1 MSGSAGRLVVAH
13 HGCDRKV
20 RDALLGGTADL
31 KPSNNPYDWLGPGIY
46 FFEDDWKRA
55 LYFAQTAAENP
66 ERKYTAKPIE
76 EPAVVGV
83 ILRVERWLDMA
94 TQEGIDEFLIAH
106 RSLELVIQAKGRKMP
121 INKPAS
127 DDDEEMLLRNLDR
140 AVFKLLHEGR
150 LQQGLPSYQAVR
162 GPFTQGKPVVDT
174 SAIRRHTHIQLAV
187 PQADCIVG
195 YFRVRE
201 AE

>member
-1 MSGSAGRLVVAH
+1 M
-13 HGCDRKV
+13 
-20 RDALLGGTADL
+20 GGFADL

-55 LYFAQTAAENP
+55 LYFAQTAADNP
-66 ERKYTAKPIE
+66 DRKYTAKPIE

-94 TQEGIDEFLIAH
+94 TQVGIDEFLTAH
-106 RSLELVIQAKGRKMP
+106 QALQKAMHAKGKKMP

-140 AVFKLLHEGR
+140 AVFNLLHEGR
-150 LQQGLPSYQAVR
+150 REQSLPAYQAVR

-174 SAIRRHTHIQLAV
+174 SAIRRQTHIQLAV
-187 PQADCIVG
+187 PDASCIVG